1 MHSAVIHYKAHIMKI
16 LILGAGAIGGYYGA
30 RLIQAGADVTFLV
43 RPQRASLLASHGL
56 VVHSEL
62 GNFHAPVRT
71 VTQDAVQADYDVIIV
86 TCKGYDLEQAM
97 DAIAPAVGQTTAILP
112 FLNGLDAYDR
122 LDERFGKDRV
132 LGGVAYIA
140 TMLAENG
147 AIRHLGAN
155 DVVITGARTPLLHD
169 QAQAVHALLAA
180 SPGARTF
187 SNNITQALWDK
198 WVMIAAGALM
208 TCLMRGTVADILAAP
223 GGRSLMQRAIA
234 ECRGVATAEG
244 FDLSPETVQR
254 MEKLLLDEQSTWA
267 ASMMRDI
274 TQDIARLESDDI
286 LGNMANRAEKHGLDV
301 PLLRAAYCQLK
312 VCESQK
318 QRA

>member
-1 MHSAVIHYKAHIMKI
+1 MKV
-16 LILGAGAIGGYYGA
+16 LMLGAGAIGGYYGA

-43 RPQRASLLASHGL
+43 RPQRAALLAAHGL
-56 VVHSEL
+56 AVHSEL
-62 GNFHAPVRT
+62 GNFHAPVPT
-71 VTQDAVQADYDVIIV
+71 VTQDTVQADYDVVIV
-86 TCKGYDLEQAM
+86 TCKGYDLDQAM
-97 DAIAPAVGQTTAILP
+97 DAIAPAVGQATAILP
-112 FLNGLDAYDR
+112 FLNGLGAYDR
-122 LDERFGKDRV
+122 LDQRFGRDKV

-140 TMLAENG
+140 TMLAENS

-155 DVVITGARTPLLHD
+155 DVVITGARTPLLHE
-169 QAQAVHALLAA
+169 QAQALHAA

-208 TCLMRGTVADILAAP
+208 TCLMRGTVADILAAS

-234 ECRGVATAEG
+234 ECRSVASAEG
-244 FDLSPETVQR
+244 FDLAPETVQR
-254 MEKLLLDEQSTWA
+254 MDRLLLDEQSSWA

-286 LGNMANRAEKHGLDV
+286 LGNMAERAEKHGLDV

-312 VCESQK
+312 VYESQK

>member
-1 MHSAVIHYKAHIMKI
+1 MKI

-43 RPQRASLLASHGL
+43 RPQRAALLATHGL

-62 GNFHAPVRT
+62 GHFHAPVHT
-71 VTQDAVQADYDVIIV
+71 VTQDAVKPDYDVIIV
-86 TCKGYDLEQAM
+86 TCKGYDLDQAIE
-97 DAIAPAVGQTTAILP
+97 AITPAVGQATAILP
-112 FLNGLDAYDR
+112 FLNGLGAYDR
-122 LDERFGKDRV
+122 LDQRFGQDRV
-132 LGGVAYIA
+132 LGGIAYIA
-140 TMLAENG
+140 TILAENG
-147 AIRHLGAN
+147 AIRHMGTN
-155 DVVITGARTPLLHD
+155 DVVITGARTALL
-169 QAQAVHALLAA
+169 QERALALHALLAA

-208 TCLMRGTVADILAAP
+208 TCLMRGTVADIMAAP

-234 ECRGVATAEG
+234 ECRSVAAAEE
-244 FDLSPETVQR
+244 FDLAPETIQR
-254 MEKLLLDEQSTWA
+254 MEKLLLDEQSSWA

-286 LGNMANRAEKHGLDV
+286 LGNMAERAEKHDLDV
-301 PLLRAAYCQLK
+301 PLLRAAYCQLQ
-312 VCESQK
+312 VYQAQK
-318 QRA
+318 QHA